1 MENNKPTYETKK
13 DQNGKTY
20 NVAVYDLITADE
32 IFLHVESGNIGKLH
46 KRQNGVIH
54 IELVDGR
61 IYFAPE
67 REFTQLL
74 TLNY

>member
-1 MENNKPTYETKK
+1 MENKPRYETKK

-20 NVAVYDLITADE
+20 NVAVYDLVTADK
-32 IFLHVESGNIGKLH
+32 IFLHIKSGNIGKLH

-54 IELVDGR
+54 IELADGR

-67 REFTQLL
+67 REFTQLP